1 MADNNENQDIIGD
14 LHGDENNV
22 EEAMGHDPKNAEAQA
37 VAAVDKAG
45 DATATGKKRK
55 MKGGTA
61 VDSGTQDPMQ
71 KLATNDPSAK
81 MRDAGAQPTEGVRL
95 TKASM
100 INDVYQMMND
110 MTKEDIARVRSAM
123 MSEESSEEFES
134 HDEAD
139 LNYEGDW
146 TEDLDALVNDEA
158 TLSEEFRSK
167 AETIFNT
174 AIKSKL
180 SEEIDRLEERYETEL
195 AEAVEETKT
204 GLVDKVDSYLNY
216 VVENWMEDNKL
227 AVQSGLRT
235 EIAEKFMNNLKD
247 LFTESY
253 IDVPES
259 KVDLVDDLADE
270 VEELETTLNDQMA
283 KTIAMQEE
291 LEGYKREAILREAS
305 RDLAETQ
312 VEKLRS
318 LMVNEDFDGEES
330 FAEKVETIKES
341 YFNKKRV
348 MNDETM
354 IDEEDANTSAAPT
367 GSMDQYIN
375 ALKTQTKK

>member
-37 VAAVDKAG
+37 VAAADKAG

-61 VDSGTQDPMQ
+61 VDSGKQDPMQ
-71 KLATNDPSAK
+71 KLATADPSAK

-95 TKASM
+95 TKAGM

-110 MTKEDIARVRSAM
+110 MTSEEIARVRSAL
-123 MSEESSEEFES
+123 MSEESFEEVDES
-134 HDEAD
+134 QVD

-180 SEEIDRLEERYETEL
+180 SEEIDRLEEKYETEL

-253 IDVPES
+253 IEVPES

-305 RDLAETQ
+305 TDLAETQ
-312 VEKLRS
+312 IEKLRS
-318 LMVNEDFDGEES
+318 LMVNEDFDSEEA
-330 FAEKVETIKES
+330 FAERVETVKES

-348 MNDETM
+348 MDDETI
-354 IDEEDANTSAAPT
+354 IDEEDDNTSAAPV

>member
-45 DATATGKKRK
+45 EATATGKKRK

-71 KLATNDPSAK
+71 KLATTDPSAK

-100 INDVYQMMND
+100 INDIYQKLNG
-110 MTKEDIARVRSAM
+110 MTKEEIAKFSSSMVA
-123 MSEESSEEFES
+123 EKSSEEVES
-134 HDEAD
+134 DETEFD
-139 LNYEGDW
+139 YEGNW
-146 TEDLDALVNDEA
+146 KEDLDALVNNEA

-167 AETIFNT
+167 AETIFNS
-174 AIKSKL
+174 AIQMKL
-180 SEEIDRLEERYETEL
+180 SEEIDRLEEKYESEL

-216 VVENWMEDNKL
+216 VVENWMEENKL

-318 LMVNEDFDGEES
+318 LMVNEDFDNEES
-330 FAEKVETIKES
+330 FVEKVETIKES

-348 MNDETM
+348 MSDETM
-354 IDEEDANTSAAPT
+354 IDEEDGNTSTAPA

>member
-37 VAAVDKAG
+37 VAAADKAG

-61 VDSGTQDPMQ
+61 VDSGMQDPMQ
-71 KLATNDPSAK
+71 KLATADPSAK
-81 MRDAGAQPTEGVRL
+81 MRDAGAQPSEGVRL

-100 INDVYQMMND
+100 INDVYQMMNG
-110 MTKEDIARVRSAM
+110 MTKEDIAKVRSAM
-123 MSEESSEEFES
+123 MSEESSEEVDES
-134 HDEAD
+134 QVD

-180 SEEIDRLEERYETEL
+180 SEEIDRLEEKYETEL

-253 IDVPES
+253 IEVPES

-305 RDLAETQ
+305 SDLAETQ
-312 VEKLRS
+312 IEKLRS
-318 LMVNEDFDGEES
+318 LMVNEDFDSEEA
-330 FAEKVETIKES
+330 FAERVETVKES

-348 MNDETM
+348 MSDETI
-354 IDEEDANTSAAPT
+354 IDEEDDNTSAAPV

>member
-1 MADNNENQDIIGD
+1 MADNNENQDVIGD
-14 LHGDENNV
+14 LYDDNV

-37 VAAVDKAG
+37 VAAADKAG

-61 VDSGTQDPMQ
+61 VDSGKQDPMQ
-71 KLATNDPSAK
+71 KLATTDPSAK

-95 TKASM
+95 TKAGM

-110 MTKEDIARVRSAM
+110 MTSEEIARVRSAL
-123 MSEESSEEFES
+123 MSEESFEEVDES
-134 HDEAD
+134 QVD

-180 SEEIDRLEERYETEL
+180 SEEIDRLEERYESEL

-216 VVENWMEDNKL
+216 VVENWMEENKL

-253 IDVPES
+253 IEVPES

-305 RDLAETQ
+305 KDLAETQ

-318 LMVNEDFDGEES
+318 LVVNEDFDSEEN
-330 FAEKVETIKES
+330 FAERVETIKES

-348 MNDETM
+348 MDDETV
-354 IDEEDANTSAAPT
+354 IDEDDNTSEVPA

>member
-37 VAAVDKAG
+37 VAAADKAG

-61 VDSGTQDPMQ
+61 VDSGMQDPMQ
-71 KLATNDPSAK
+71 KLATADPSAK
-81 MRDAGAQPTEGVRL
+81 MRDAGAQPSEGVRL

-123 MSEESSEEFES
+123 MSEESSEEVDES
-134 HDEAD
+134 QVD

-180 SEEIDRLEERYETEL
+180 SEEIDRLEEKYETEL

-253 IDVPES
+253 IEVPES

-305 RDLAETQ
+305 TDLAETQ
-312 VEKLRS
+312 IEKLRS
-318 LMVNEDFDGEES
+318 LMVNEDFDSEEA
-330 FAEKVETIKES
+330 FAERVETVKES

-348 MNDETM
+348 MSDETM
-354 IDEEDANTSAAPT
+354 IDEEDDNTSAAPV

>member
-14 LHGDENNV
+14 LHGDENSV

-45 DATATGKKRK
+45 EATATGKKRK

-71 KLATNDPSAK
+71 KLATTDPSAK

-95 TKASM
+95 TKAGM

-110 MTKEDIARVRSAM
+110 MTSEEIARVRSAL
-123 MSEESSEEFES
+123 MSEESSEEVES
-134 HDEAD
+134 NEKDFD
-139 LNYEGDW
+139 YEGNW
-146 TEDLDALVNDEA
+146 KEDLDALVNNEA

-167 AETIFNT
+167 AETIFNS
-174 AIKSKL
+174 AIQVKL
-180 SEEIDRLEERYETEL
+180 SEEIDRLEEKYETEL

-216 VVENWMEDNKL
+216 VVENWMEENKL

-318 LMVNEDFDGEES
+318 LMINEDFDNEES
-330 FAEKVETIKES
+330 FVEKVETIKES

-348 MNDETM
+348 MSDETM
-354 IDEEDANTSAAPT
+354 IDEEDGNTSTAPA

>member
-1 MADNNENQDIIGD
+1 MADNNENQDVIGD
-14 LHGDENNV
+14 LYDDNV

-37 VAAVDKAG
+37 VAAADKAG

-61 VDSGTQDPMQ
+61 VDSGKQDPMQ
-71 KLATNDPSAK
+71 KLATTDPSAK

-146 TEDLDALVNDEA
+146 TEALDALVNDEA

-167 AETIFNT
+167 AETIFNS
-174 AIKSKL
+174 AIQVKL
-180 SEEIDRLEERYETEL
+180 SEEIDRLEEKYETEL

-216 VVENWMEDNKL
+216 VVENWMEENKL

-253 IDVPES
+253 IEVPES
-259 KVDLVDDLADE
+259 KVDLVDDLASE
-270 VEELETTLNDQMA
+270 VEELETTLNDQTA

-318 LMVNEDFDGEES
+318 LMINEDFDNEES
-330 FAEKVETIKES
+330 FVEKVETIKES

-348 MNDETM
+348 MSDETM
-354 IDEEDANTSAAPT
+354 IDEEDGNTSTAPA

>member
-1 MADNNENQDIIGD
+1 MADNNENQDVIGD
-14 LHGDENNV
+14 LYDDNV
-22 EEAMGHDPKNAEAQA
+22 EEAMHSHDPKNAEAQA
-37 VAAVDKAG
+37 VAAADKAG

-61 VDSGTQDPMQ
+61 VDSGKQDPMQ
-71 KLATNDPSAK
+71 KLATTDPSAK

-123 MSEESSEEFES
+123 MSEESFEEFES
-134 HDEAD
+134 YDEAD

-180 SEEIDRLEERYETEL
+180 SEEIDRLEERYESEL

-216 VVENWMEDNKL
+216 VVENWMEENKL

-253 IDVPES
+253 IEVPES

-270 VEELETTLNDQMA
+270 VEELETTLNDQTA

-305 RDLAETQ
+305 KDLAETQ

-318 LMVNEDFDGEES
+318 LVVNEDFDSEED
-330 FAEKVETIKES
+330 FAERVETIKES

-348 MNDETM
+348 MDDETV
-354 IDEEDANTSAAPT
+354 IDEDDNTSEVPA